1 MIRNQ
6 GLYFMME
13 WFYVKNGLNSNEI
26 IIYIKFMFCFCK
38 G

>member
-26 IIYIKFMFCFCK
+26 IILY
-38 G
+38 